1 MIVIYIMAFSN
12 DERYSKIK
20 KNWSIRIQ
28 VSKLNFGKRFNDY
41 LREGEYIKVI
51 NNFFGNGWD
60 FYKNYSLSL

>member
-1 MIVIYIMAFSN
+1 MAFSN
-12 DERYSKIK
+12 DERYGKIK

-51 NNFFGNGWD
+51 NNFFGNG
-60 FYKNYSLSL
+60 